1 MQMKVSAKAVR
12 EQAAAALA
20 TRHDD
25 VRVNLIALALKG
37 RKVNMD
43 KVVAMIDEMTVLL
56 GKEQEDDDAKKAYCE
71 KEIDTTEDKIK
82 ELERKISDLEKATE
96 EAQGSVETLTHEIKA
111 STEGI
116 EDLDK
121 SVEEATAQRKE

>member
-1 MQMKVSAKAVR
+1 MLEGK
-12 EQAAAALA
+12 
-20 TRHDD
+20 D

-71 KEIDTTEDKIK
+71 KQIDTTEDTIK

-96 EAQGSVETLTHEIKA
+96 EAKGKVATLTDEVKTL
-111 STEGI
+111 TEGI

-121 SVEEATAQRKE
+121 SVAEA